1 MRMYS
6 SMLTGVSRWISFTR
20 QDDRTTVTVI
30 KVLFSS
36 LENTFQDDMTG
47 TVMVTFLLYMRI
59 YIYTQEMPKEQGSI
73 DDLKTF
79 LNTVQESKL
88 KPKQTMVN

>member
-1 MRMYS
+1 MYTN
-6 SMLTGVSRWISFTR
+6 MLTGVSRWISFTR

-47 TVMVTFLLYMRI
+47 TVMVTFLLYMCI
-59 YIYTQEMPKEQGSI
+59 YIHRKCQRNRA
-73 DDLKTF
+73 L
-79 LNTVQESKL
+79 
-88 KPKQTMVN
+88 